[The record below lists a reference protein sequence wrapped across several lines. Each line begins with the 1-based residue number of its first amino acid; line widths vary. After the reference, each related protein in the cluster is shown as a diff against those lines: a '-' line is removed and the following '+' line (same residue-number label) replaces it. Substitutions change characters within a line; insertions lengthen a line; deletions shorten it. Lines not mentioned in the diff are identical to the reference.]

1 MEHELL
7 TLRVDAQALRKQFE
21 QLAKDD
27 MPMVRS
33 AAFAHLPAL
42 AEVMYFQPDIP
53 ALHVFFCM
61 LISFLGRWP
70 A

>member
-1 MEHELL
+1 LIEIFACE
-7 TLRVDAQALRKQFE
+7 QALRKQFE

-42 AEVMYFQPDIP
+42 AEVLTLLACEQAP
-53 ALHVFFCM
+53 
-61 LISFLGRWP
+61 
-70 A
+70 

>member
-1 MEHELL
+1 MCKKKK
-7 TLRVDAQALRKQFE
+7 QALRKQFE

-42 AEVMYFQPDIP
+42 AEVSYN
-53 ALHVFFCM
+53 LWHV
-61 LISFLGRWP
+61 
-70 A
+70 